1 MGKQTANGT
10 KNSKTDTKVLFKKS
24 NITIQTHSRTCS
36 DAFQVARSGVL
47 QIKKKLSKTN
57 DYYTEGDKVKRDLS
71 VETGFC
77 ILRRYY
83 KSKHKKDKCS
93 VQASTAKSKCSTVAD
108 TEMDTGDEFKPD
120 ASACGDSRNK
130 FEIVNQINP
139 PNIDITAMMV
149 DNLKSLLNDWI
160 RKHVLEDAETKK
172 KLIDVL
178 DSILHSLGAKISSTR
193 SSCSTYIVERNGEG
207 YKVRNKKTATNSI
220 TCQYCKHKQTSLITH
235 RSSSVL
241 FRKYSR
247 FTIPFP
253 YKHLRIISTLSIPRN
268 LYRKEKMKRKDM
280 VHKVKKPPKKNVL
293 LSENKKEKKVV
304 INVSSCD
311 TSPTS
316 KKSVVRCSKTHEKT
330 QSKRKGVVFVPQ
342 MIYKSTT
349 EYTSTTEV
357 EDSNK
362 REGKKEI
369 NLDTM
374 PSLVK
379 SIYAD
384 DPANVTSTDKI
395 TAQHNRNDNFTMT
408 EHTYMSR
415 PNEKVGNSV
424 SNVQFHEAKYECC
437 KQNVN
442 GPKITKRRYESHS
455 NVNYINN
462 SLEFPNITAPKA
474 SKHSDNITA
483 KSKRY
488 KINSKIS
495 RRSKFVFRK
504 MTPWVKYEN
513 IKYKQF
519 TYLYRKINSKH
530 LTSENELLNHF
541 RNVFKY
547 FANYEGNRNIKLE
560 IHCNVYPLFEPEE
573 KKSKAGNE
581 EFQDNELQMT
591 NPTICNLDTEKV
603 ENAIEYE
610 EKSEHSIKE
619 TDISPEI
626 IPLLDGAASQE
637 KYIFKNDNSTSKS
650 EDTIKYA
657 ESVDHGTT
665 MTGLEVSKE
674 LNELKVAIRDL
685 SATAEMIVS
694 EHLKRKNEE
703 KPQKEHTNNST
714 HTDSKKLLDNANEI
728 KLSNVSKGI
737 QFSNTVAKG
746 QLVSGIKLSKEPKRL
761 EEFANRLKKKSSSY
775 HVIDSES
782 VLKVTDMTSGQMNPK
797 VANQPK
803 LKKSKSLLQLTTEA
817 NKQRLLAFFCDECRR
832 NDKIIYNLSRTS
844 RNSVSP
850 KGSPCKLK
858 YCKQS
863 ESENKIFIPV
873 KLSQDSYPGCNHQ
886 YCSSAY
892 VDIDR
897 PTITVKKRSGLPFWE
912 GCLYCILLWIPL
924 VVIIYLFYDYVLKD
938 VFKPASNAA
947 AKGTGTGTGTGKG
960 KSFAVDPNPIPLV
973 QNQTTSRFL
982 LKLSDFGF

>member
-362 REGKKEI
+362 NEGKKEI

-442 GPKITKRRYESHS
+442 GPKITKKRYESHS

-462 SLEFPNITAPKA
+462 SLEFPNITAPKP

-483 KSKRY
+483 KSK
-488 KINSKIS
+488 
-495 RRSKFVFRK
+495 
-504 MTPWVKYEN
+504 
-513 IKYKQF
+513 Q
-519 TYLYRKINSKH
+519 
-530 LTSENELLNHF
+530 
-541 RNVFKY
+541 
-547 FANYEGNRNIKLE
+547 
-560 IHCNVYPLFEPEE
+560 
-573 KKSKAGNE
+573 KKSNAGNE

-591 NPTICNLDTEKV
+591 NPTICNLETEKV

-637 KYIFKNDNSTSKS
+637 KYIFKSDNSTSKS

-703 KPQKEHTNNST
+703 KPPKEHTNNST
-714 HTDSKKLLDNANEI
+714 HTDSKKFLDNANEI

-947 AKGTGTGTGTGKG
+947 AKGTGK
-960 KSFAVDPNPIPLV
+960 
-973 QNQTTSRFL
+973 
-982 LKLSDFGF
+982 